1 MTFAGPLGQGCLV
14 KRGGRKEEGRERVKR
29 VKLVP
34 VSQYLL
40 SIGDTYRDHSVT
52 KHGEFA
58 EQISDIQINTYICH
72 GTQCN
77 TVNSQTYDV

>member
-1 MTFAGPLGQGCLV
+1 MTFAGLLGQGYLV
-14 KRGGRKEEGRERVKR
+14 KRGGGKEEGRERVKR

-52 KHGEFA
+52 DKENL
-58 EQISDIQINTYICH
+58 QSRSLTYRSTRTYVMVRSA
-72 GTQCN
+72 TQ
-77 TVNSQTYDV
+77 